1 MNTKTKRSV
10 KTDFETKVSSYDR
23 VSSMLVALVML
34 CGLAATIM
42 FVMWLA
48 RNISFDKSLP
58 IIAAPFEPVG
68 TGEFAE
74 GIAEEFEEPGVEEL
88 ADVPEPQLADAVES
102 LTDAVSSVAANF
114 ADFDGTAEL
123 MGTGTGLGDSRARG
137 PGGDGKGG
145 KGGGQRWQVHF
156 VTTTLKAYGQQLD
169 YFEIEIGSLHRS
181 LPEIEYARNLGQPK
195 PDRRAGDRAAE
206 KKKGRLWLNWPKNS
220 KLRAYDVQLLGM
232 ADITVDNKRLIIQFY
247 PTKLQTELLQLEVDS
262 LNRQVPKRTVE
273 DVLHTHFDVRK
284 TGNTYKLSVK
294 GHDFL

>member
-34 CGLAATIM
+34 CGLAATLM

-102 LTDAVSSVAANF
+102 LTDAVSSVAARPIS
-114 ADFDGTAEL
+114 ASSGA
-123 MGTGTGLGDSRARG
+123 S
-137 PGGDGKGG
+137 
-145 KGGGQRWQVHF
+145 W
-156 VTTTLKAYGQQLD
+156 TTTSATRTS
-169 YFEIEIGSLHRS
+169 FTTPRRTSSIIACARS
-181 LPEIEYARNLGQPK
+181 RRTR
-195 PDRRAGDRAAE
+195 RRA
-206 KKKGRLWLNWPKNS
+206 
-220 KLRAYDVQLLGM
+220 
-232 ADITVDNKRLIIQFY
+232 
-247 PTKLQTELLQLEVDS
+247 
-262 LNRQVPKRTVE
+262 
-273 DVLHTHFDVRK
+273 
-284 TGNTYKLSVK
+284 
-294 GHDFL
+294 

>member
-1 MNTKTKRSV
+1 MNTKTKLAV
-10 KTDFETKVSSYDR
+10 KTNFETKVSSYDR

-48 RNISFDKSLP
+48 RNISFDKTLP
-58 IIAAPFEPVG
+58 IIAAPFEPIG

-74 GIAEEFEEPGVEEL
+74 GIAQEFEEPGVEEL

-102 LTDAVSSVAANF
+102 LTDAISSVAANF

-156 VTTTLKAYGQQLD
+156 VTTTLAAYGQQLD
-169 YFEIEIGSLHRS
+169 YFKIEIGSLHRS
-181 LPEIEYARNLGQPK
+181 LPNIEYARKFSQQK
-195 PDRRAGDRAAE
+195 PDRRVGDRASE
-206 KKKGRLWLNWPKNS
+206 KKERRLWLNWPKNS
-220 KLRAYDVQLLGM
+220 KLRDYDVQLLKA
-232 ADITVDNKRLIIQFY
+232 ADITVDKQRLIIQFY
-247 PTKLQTELLQLEVDS
+247 PIDLQNELLKLELDS

-273 DVLHTHFDVRK
+273 DVLHTHFNVRK
-284 TGNTYKLSVK
+284 TGSTYELSVK